1 MPKFSI
7 FLTHRTSTTTSF
19 RLPAARPAPTPQP
32 LKKRIIQIR
41 MWTQPIQAKAKETW
55 VHSYTY
61 FVFVLFVFPIC
72 IRVRILYLYFVFA
85 FLISFLYLYLYFV
98 TVGKNCHVA
107 RDDDA
112 NENSW
117 SKETTE
123 RFTIAVM
130 MMLMMIGMM
139 MATTRIR
146 IRKITLRLY

>member
-19 RLPAARPAPTPQP
+19 RLPAARPAPTPQT

-72 IRVRILYLYFVFA
+72 IRVRILYLYFVLA
-85 FLISFLYLYLYFV
+85 FLISILYLYLYFV
-98 TVGKNCHVA
+98 TIG
-107 RDDDA
+107 DDYA

-123 RFTIAVM
+123 RFTVAVI

-139 MATTRIR
+139 MATKRIR

>member
-19 RLPAARPAPTPQP
+19 RLPAARPAPHPQP

-41 MWTQPIQAKAKETW
+41 MWTQTIQAKETW
-55 VHSYTY
+55 VHLYTY
-61 FVFVLFVFPIC
+61 FVFVLLVVLIC
-72 IRVRILYLYFVFA
+72 ICVRILYLYFVFA

-98 TVGKNCHVA
+98 TIGKNCHVA
-107 RDDDA
+107 RDDYA

-139 MATTRIR
+139 MATKRIR
-146 IRKITLRLY
+146 IRKITLQLY